1 MDADTCDI
9 SMGPVLSR
17 VVEAN
22 LVEAGAFFE
31 GKGALESMND
41 DVVVARIGKAIT
53 EAASKKTTARFL

>member
-9 SMGPVLSR
+9 SVSPVLSR

-31 GKGALESMND
+31 GKGAVGIHE
-41 DVVVARIGKAIT
+41 
-53 EAASKKTTARFL
+53 

>member
-1 MDADTCDI
+1 MNGRALPCMDADASDI

-31 GKGALESMND
+31 GKGAVGIHE
-41 DVVVARIGKAIT
+41 
-53 EAASKKTTARFL
+53 